1 MHGFGAHNNKK
12 PSKKSR
18 KLTTARV
25 LALVDSTR
33 ETFVSADSSCYG
45 LGAVLLQKQAEGI
58 MKPVAYIS

>member
-18 KLTTARV
+18 KLTIARV
-25 LALVDSTR
+25 LALVDSTH
-33 ETFVSADSSCYG
+33 ETFISADSSCYG